1 MDKNLLDPADLVPY
15 LEHVTHMDLLLF
27 LRMLQA
33 AGDYSADE
41 FLSTVDVPVLVMAGM
56 SDTFTPYRLA
66 QEMAKALPKS
76 ELVPVPSGTHVAPL
90 EQRDLVGKRVA
101 QFLARAHVIRR
112 RFLLAA
118 GVLAV
123 PHGVHAANGELSDL
137 KWTGKAPTF
146 PLFRAVASGDFR
158 GEVEARITTKSE
170 PIHYRKY
177 LAYYRLAE
185 ALGSKLVPRT
195 ECTGGAPSSA
205 PSCASR

>member
-33 AGDYSADE
+33 AGDYSADD

-66 QEMAKALPKS
+66 QEMAKGMPKS

-101 QFLARAHVIRR
+101 QFLAS
-112 RFLLAA
+112 L
-118 GVLAV
+118 
-123 PHGVHAANGELSDL
+123 
-137 KWTGKAPTF
+137 T
-146 PLFRAVASGDFR
+146 
-158 GEVEARITTKSE
+158 
-170 PIHYRKY
+170 
-177 LAYYRLAE
+177 
-185 ALGSKLVPRT
+185 
-195 ECTGGAPSSA
+195 
-205 PSCASR
+205 